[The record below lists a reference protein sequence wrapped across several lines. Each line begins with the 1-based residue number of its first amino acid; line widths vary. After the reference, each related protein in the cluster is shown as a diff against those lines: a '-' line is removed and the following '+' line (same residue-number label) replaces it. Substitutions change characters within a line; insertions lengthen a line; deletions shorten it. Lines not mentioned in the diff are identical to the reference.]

1 MKPKQRYGILYY
13 HSLIDFYNIGDY
25 IQRIASSNFLPH
37 IDEYVIRESIDSPIQ
52 YPLKLIVNGWF
63 THTPMHW
70 PPHQN
75 INPLFISFHLNED
88 AIKILDS
95 EENINYFRSHAPI
108 GCRDITTL
116 RNFENVGIPCYLSS
130 CLTLTLNQK
139 IQETQQSNEILFVDV
154 LYKTSGWRDVMFSR
168 NKIRKILS
176 LIKQGRMYQREKIL
190 FKFFSKRILFK
201 AKYLTHNSRA
211 FDSDHERMEEAELLL
226 QRYAN
231 AKLVVTSRLHC
242 ALPCLAFGTPV
253 IFISKNLNTKRDMC
267 RLEGMMDL
275 FNYIS
280 LDEKNEIE
288 SNFFENKIDLES
300 IPSNPN
306 TYLKFVDSLI
316 NNVQFFIN
324 KI

>member
-1 MKPKQRYGILYY
+1 
-13 HSLIDFYNIGDY
+13 
-25 IQRIASSNFLPH
+25 
-37 IDEYVIRESIDSPIQ
+37 
-52 YPLKLIVNGWF
+52 
-63 THTPMHW
+63 
-70 PPHQN
+70 
-75 INPLFISFHLNED
+75 
-88 AIKILDS
+88 
-95 EENINYFRSHAPI
+95 
-108 GCRDITTL
+108 
-116 RNFENVGIPCYLSS
+116 
-130 CLTLTLNQK
+130 
-139 IQETQQSNEILFVDV
+139 
-154 LYKTSGWRDVMFSR
+154 
-168 NKIRKILS
+168 
-176 LIKQGRMYQREKIL
+176 MYQREKIL